1 MITDL
6 FLRGDRSAV
15 IANIKR
21 AVSEGRFNAK
31 VETDDPVLDL
41 AQARKLE
48 KKYLRMRKTPAFLL
62 NSHLELALI
71 GTTATLDT
79 RHVRVIGRENLAGI
93 TGGAIVTSNHFSPGE
108 NLMVRKAARGRQ
120 LKIVGQLTNL
130 EMGGFLGYI
139 MTYGT
144 LPISSDSK
152 YMGRQF
158 PELLNDSLQKGNW
171 VLIYPEQEMWFQ
183 YRRPRPPKRGAYY
196 YAARF
201 NVPIVSCF
209 ITMHDTGVHATGDF
223 NRIEYTLHILKTLRP
238 DPKLS
243 VRDNSLAMMKAD
255 YAQKCALYEATY
267 GESVDAPFSDAD
279 IVGWHARTH

>member
-21 AVSEGRFNAK
+21 AATEGRFNDK
-31 VETDDPVLDL
+31 VETNDPVLDL
-41 AQARKLE
+41 SQERALE
-48 KKYLRMRKTPAFLL
+48 ANYLRMRKKPAFWL

-71 GTTATLDT
+71 GTTASVDT
-79 RHVRVIGRENLAGI
+79 RHVRVVGRDNLAGV
-93 TGGAIVTSNHFSPGE
+93 TGGAVVTSNHFSPGE
-108 NLMVRKAARGRQ
+108 NLMVRKAARGRSLQ
-120 LKIVGQLTNL
+120 IVGQLTNL
-130 EMGGFLGYI
+130 EMGGFLGYL

-144 LPISSDSK
+144 LPISSDAK
-152 YMGRQF
+152 YMGREF
-158 PELLNDSLQKGNW
+158 PKLLGGSLQKGNW

-201 NVPIVSCF
+201 NVPVVSCF
-209 ITMHDTGVHATGDF
+209 VTMRDTGVHLTGDF

-243 VRDNSLAMMKAD
+243 VRDNSLAMMQAD
-255 YAQKCALYEATY
+255 YAQKCELYETTY
-267 GESVDAPFSDAD
+267 GEAIDAPFSAAD
-279 IVGWHARTH
+279 IVGWHARG